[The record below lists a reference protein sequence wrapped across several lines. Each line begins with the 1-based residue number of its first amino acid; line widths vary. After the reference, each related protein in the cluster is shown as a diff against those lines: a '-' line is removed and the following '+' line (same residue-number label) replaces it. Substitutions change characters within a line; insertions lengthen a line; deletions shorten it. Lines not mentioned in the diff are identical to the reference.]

1 VTAAT
6 LILACVAAAA
16 LVLLAGLQIADRV
29 RRPRALER
37 RLRKTVL
44 VHRVGLPSIR
54 GVLVEDA
61 PDGLVLR
68 RAQYLLEPEH
78 RGEPAPEPVALDGDT
93 IVPWELIDC
102 VQDLQLT
109 AAHVLAAVV
118 VETSNGKRWR
128 GEAPDDDTQ
137 IDGFDALAMALH
149 MATTMPEPQEIDIS
163 DWRIQQT

>member
-109 AAHVLAAVV
+109 AAHAPRRRPAAV
-118 VETSNGKRWR
+118 G
-128 GEAPDDDTQ
+128 APTGGAIAASFQ
-137 IDGFDALAMALH
+137 AA
-149 MATTMPEPQEIDIS
+149 PS
-163 DWRIQQT
+163 DPRARRAA